1 MQAVKDFTFL
11 GSKIT
16 ADSDCSHET
25 RRHTSWKEAYDKP
38 RQCIKKQRHQFC
50 NKGLYSQSYGVSSS
64 HVRMWELGQ
73 KEGWT
78 PKNWCFQTVVL
89 EKTLENPL
97 DCKWIKP
104 VYPEYSLKGLMLKL
118 KVQYFGHLMWKTDSL
133 EKTLMLGKIEGKRR
147 RGGRGWDGWIAS
159 LIQWTWTWVNSR
171 EMVRDREIW
180 HAAVHEVANSWT
192 WLSNWTTI

>member
-1 MQAVKDFTFL
+1 
-11 GSKIT
+11 
-16 ADSDCSHET
+16 
-25 RRHTSWKEAYDKP
+25 
-38 RQCIKKQRHQFC
+38 
-50 NKGLYSQSYGVSSS
+50 
-64 HVRMWELGQ
+64 MWELGQ

-89 EKTLENPL
+89 GKTLENPL

-147 RGGRGWDGWIAS
+147 RGGTGWDGWIAS

-171 EMVRDREIW
+171 ETVRDREVW
-180 HAAVHEVANSWT
+180 HAVVHEVTNSWT
-192 WLSNWTTI
+192 WLSNWTTTI